1 MATIRLI
8 SLGCSKNTV
17 DSEVITGNLQA
28 AGHDILDEHS
38 AKNPQVVIINT
49 CGFIGDAKEE
59 SIQYILQSEHLK
71 KKHRIEKLIVMGCL
85 VQRHREE
92 LTNEFPSVD
101 AWFGVHEMNDL
112 LRFLS
117 EQIDTADMHKRL
129 LSTPAHYAYLK
140 IAEGCDRSC
149 SFCAIP
155 LIRGAHV
162 SRPIEELIEETKTLA
177 NKGVREIILISQDVT
192 YYGVDLYKEKKIAEL
207 VQRISEV
214 EGIEWVRLN
223 YLYPQGFPMNL
234 LDVMAQNPKVCA
246 YIDIP
251 LQHISTRILQSMK
264 RASTKEDT
272 YSLIQTMREKLP
284 DMALRTTLIVG
295 YPGETEEEFE
305 ELKTFV
311 NEVKF
316 DRLGVFMYS
325 PEEGTAA
332 FELEDNVEEEVKQAR
347 LDEIMEIQQEI
358 STQKNQ
364 AKVGRRLQI
373 LTDRFEA
380 EYVVGR
386 TMQDSPDVDNEVLVL
401 DEDEQLEIGQ
411 FYTVEVVE
419 GDAFDVIAKVVE

>member
-162 SRPIEELIEETKTLA
+162 SRPIEELIEEAKMLV

-316 DRLGVFMYS
+316 DRLGVFKYS

-332 FELEDNVEEEVKQAR
+332 FELEDDVEEEVKQAR

-411 FYTVEVVE
+411 FYTVGVVE